1 MIQKKWKIFKQKNV
15 KVTKREHPFMSF
27 ISTYNLEILNSFS
40 PELQHKDT
48 GSVINSKLLN
58 LLTQLRGLRFVTTLV
73 LVFKNIESEDKTKHD
88 NFYSSW
94 KAEIIINEND
104 VDDVLQSIYT
114 PIITKI
120 QKSLGKDSSWII
132 DSVIN
137 HTISVSKYNPLAE
150 AVLSNFQEN

>member
-15 KVTKREHPFMSF
+15 KVTKREHPFMRF

-58 LLTQLRGLRFVTTLV
+58 LLTQLRGLRFVTILV

-132 DSVIN
+132 DSVID

-150 AVLSNFQEN
+150 AVLSYFQEN

>member
-1 MIQKKWKIFKQKNV
+1 M
-15 KVTKREHPFMSF
+15 RF

-58 LLTQLRGLRFVTTLV
+58 LLAQLRGLRFVTTLV

-150 AVLSNFQEN
+150 AVLSTFQEN

>member
-1 MIQKKWKIFKQKNV
+1 M
-15 KVTKREHPFMSF
+15 RF

-73 LVFKNIESEDKTKHD
+73 LVFKNIESEDQTKHD

>member
-1 MIQKKWKIFKQKNV
+1 M
-15 KVTKREHPFMSF
+15 RF

-94 KAEIIINEND
+94 KADIIINEND

>member
-1 MIQKKWKIFKQKNV
+1 M
-15 KVTKREHPFMSF
+15 
-27 ISTYNLEILNSFS
+27 
-40 PELQHKDT
+40 
-48 GSVINSKLLN
+48 
-58 LLTQLRGLRFVTTLV
+58 TQLRGLRFVTTLV

-94 KAEIIINEND
+94 KVEIIINEND

>member
-1 MIQKKWKIFKQKNV
+1 M
-15 KVTKREHPFMSF
+15 RF

-58 LLTQLRGLRFVTTLV
+58 LLTQLSGLRFVTTLV